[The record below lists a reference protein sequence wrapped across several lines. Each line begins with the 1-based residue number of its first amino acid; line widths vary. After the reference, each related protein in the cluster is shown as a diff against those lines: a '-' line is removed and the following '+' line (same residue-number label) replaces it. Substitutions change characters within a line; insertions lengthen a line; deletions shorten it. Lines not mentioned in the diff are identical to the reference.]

1 MTMESRRPSKT
12 GQGKMDDRRWWL
24 EGLTVAVVALFLLG
38 VAVPAQ
44 SAGKGERVIRVE
56 ASQYRFDPGV
66 IRVNRGDTVTIELVA
81 TDVVHGLYLD
91 GYGLQVEADPGQTA
105 RLTFVADRAGT
116 FRFRCSVSCGAMHP
130 FMIGKL
136 RVGQTTL
143 LWSGIGLGLLAVVA
157 GLGFTGGKRGTEN

>member
-1 MTMESRRPSKT
+1 LK
-12 GQGKMDDRRWWL
+12 
-24 EGLTVAVVALFLLG
+24 GLVVAVAALLLLG
-38 VAVPAQ
+38 IAPPTAEEP
-44 SAGKGERVIRVE
+44 SERLLRIE

-66 IRVNRGDTVTIELVA
+66 VQVKRGDTVTIELVA

-91 GYGLQVEADPGQTA
+91 GYNLQMEADPGQTA

-136 RVGQTTL
+136 GVGQNTL
-143 LWSGIGLGLLAVVA
+143 LWIGIGLALLAVVA
-157 GLGFTGGKRGTEN
+157 GVGLAGGKRG